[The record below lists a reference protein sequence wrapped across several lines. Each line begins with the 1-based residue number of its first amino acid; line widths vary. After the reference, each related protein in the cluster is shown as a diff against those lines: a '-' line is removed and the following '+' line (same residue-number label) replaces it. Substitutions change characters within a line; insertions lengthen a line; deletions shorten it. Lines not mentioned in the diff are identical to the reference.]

1 MGLEIERKFLVKDGS
16 FKAEAESK
24 KLYRQGYIEGAA
36 LATVRV
42 RVIGEKGFLTIKSRA
57 VNFSRN
63 EYEYEIPL
71 PEAEEMLSKLCGN
84 KVEKY
89 RYIVCY
95 EGKRWEVDEM
105 LGANEGL
112 CVAELE
118 LQSEDETFTMPNW
131 LGEEVT
137 HDYRYRNS
145 YLAKCPYQ
153 SWE

>member
-1 MGLEIERKFLVKDGS
+1 MGIEIERKFLVKDDC
-16 FKAEAESK
+16 FKVEAESRQ
-24 KLYRQGYIEGAA
+24 LYRQGYIEGAA

-42 RVIGEKGFLTIKSRA
+42 RVIGQKGFLTIKSRA

-71 PEAEEMLSKLCGN
+71 AEAEEMLSKLCGN

-95 EGKRWEVDEM
+95 EGKRWEV
-105 LGANEGL
+105 EGL

-118 LQSEDETFTMPNW
+118 LQSEDETFAMPNW

-145 YLAKCPYQ
+145 YLAENPYTT
-153 SWE
+153 WE